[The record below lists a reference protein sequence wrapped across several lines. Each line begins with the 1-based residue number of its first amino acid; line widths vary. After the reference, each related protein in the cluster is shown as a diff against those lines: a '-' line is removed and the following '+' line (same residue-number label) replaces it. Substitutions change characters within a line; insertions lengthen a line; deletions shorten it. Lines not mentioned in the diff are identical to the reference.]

1 MTSLQQFM
9 GGDHRHC
16 DDLFYA
22 AEEAARAGNSDACRA
37 AFAAFDHAV
46 RQHLDAEEQ
55 LLFPRFEDVTGMR
68 MGPTVVMRGEHDE
81 FRELLVQMTQQ
92 LGAADLQGFLGNAD
106 TFLILMQ
113 QHNLKEENVLY
124 PMMDQALAAQRE
136 QLIDNLQHT
145 LEPA

>member
-22 AEEAARAGNSDACRA
+22 AEEAARAGDADACRA
-37 AFAAFDHAV
+37 AFASFDRSV
-46 RQHLDAEEQ
+46 RQHLDVEEQ
-55 LLFPRFEDVTGMR
+55 LLFPRFEDATGMR

-81 FRELLVQMTQQ
+81 FRELLLQMQQQ
-92 LGAADLQGFLGNAD
+92 LDQDDLQGFLGNAD

-136 QLIDNLQHT
+136 QLINELQHT

>member
-16 DDLFYA
+16 DDLFFA
-22 AEEAARAGNSDACRA
+22 SEEAARAANLELCRSSFEEFSSA
-37 AFAAFDHAV
+37 L
-46 RQHLDAEEQ
+46 RQHLHAEET
-55 LLFPRFEDVTGMR
+55 LLFPRFEDATGMR

-81 FRELLVQMTQQ
+81 FREMLAQMDAQ
-92 LGAADLQGFLGNAD
+92 LQSADMDGFLGSAD

-136 QLIDNLQHT
+136 QLIDTLQHS

>member
-1 MTSLQQFM
+1 
-9 GGDHRHC
+9 
-16 DDLFYA
+16 
-22 AEEAARAGNSDACRA
+22 
-37 AFAAFDHAV
+37 
-46 RQHLDAEEQ
+46 
-55 LLFPRFEDVTGMR
+55 

-81 FRELLVQMTQQ
+81 FRALLLQMIRQ
-92 LGAADLQGFLGNAD
+92 LDASDLDGFLGNAD

-136 QLIDNLQHT
+136 QLINELQHA

>member
-16 DDLFYA
+16 DDLFFA
-22 AEEAARAGNSDACRA
+22 SEEAARAANLELCRSSFEEFSSA
-37 AFAAFDHAV
+37 L
-46 RQHLDAEEQ
+46 RQHLHAEET
-55 LLFPRFEDVTGMR
+55 LLFPRFEDATGMR

-81 FRELLVQMTQQ
+81 FRELLVQMQQQ
-92 LGAADLQGFLGNAD
+92 LDEADLQGFLGNAD

>member
-22 AEEAARAGNSDACRA
+22 AEEAARAGNADACRA
-37 AFAAFDHAV
+37 AFATFDHAV
-46 RQHLDAEEQ
+46 RQHLDVEEQ
-55 LLFPRFEDVTGMR
+55 LLFPRFEDATGMR

>member
-22 AEEAARAGNSDACRA
+22 AEEAARVGNADACRA
-37 AFAAFDHAV
+37 AFATFDHAV
-46 RQHLDAEEQ
+46 RQHLDVEEQ
-55 LLFPRFEDVTGMR
+55 LLFPRFEDATGMR

-81 FRELLVQMTQQ
+81 FRELLLQMQQQ
-92 LGAADLQGFLGNAD
+92 LDQADLQGFLGNAD

>member
-22 AEEAARAGNSDACRA
+22 AEEAARAGNADACRL
-37 AFAAFDHAV
+37 AFATFDHAV
-46 RQHLDAEEQ
+46 RQHLDVEEQ
-55 LLFPRFEDVTGMR
+55 LLFPRFEDATGMR

>member
-16 DDLFYA
+16 DDFFYA
-22 AEEAARAGNSDACRA
+22 AEEAARAGNIDACRT
-37 AFAAFDHAV
+37 AFAAFDQAV

-55 LLFPRFEDVTGMR
+55 LLFPRFEDATGMR

-81 FRELLVQMTQQ
+81 FRALLLQMIRQ
-92 LGAADLQGFLGNAD
+92 LDASDLDGFLGNAD

-124 PMMDQALAAQRE
+124 PMMDQALVAQRE
-136 QLIDNLQHT
+136 QLINELQHA